1 MRVLKARLV
10 RCEWKPGTMLQ
21 EQTLADELGVSKTPV
36 REALVALSMRGLVSP
51 VPRLGYVVA
60 DIELNDLIEVFRFRM
75 LLEGDFVQGL
85 AASGRLLTAGAPGGW
100 EEEHAFHRRLAE
112 LAGGPRMRR
121 ILEDLL
127 DETSRALHFLELA
140 PAIGRQLTEDHA
152 AIAEALQGRD
162 RDLARALLTVH
173 LTRLRESVM
182 ASLRQKLRDENV
194 LA

>member
-1 MRVLKARLV
+1 
-10 RCEWKPGTMLQ
+10 
-21 EQTLADELGVSKTPV
+21 
-36 REALVALSMRGLVSP
+36 
-51 VPRLGYVVA
+51 
-60 DIELNDLIEVFRFRM
+60 
-75 LLEGDFVQGL
+75 
-85 AASGRLLTAGAPGGW
+85 
-100 EEEHAFHRRLAE
+100 
-112 LAGGPRMRR
+112 MRR